1 MNEYFHRQRVY
12 GTTTAFIRVG
22 YAYADC
28 ATTIWEAQTAKIL
41 GQNLVVSNI
50 GGWDFHVHHRWVL

>member
-1 MNEYFHRQRVY
+1 MNISPRQRVY

-50 GGWDFHVHHRWVL
+50 GGWDFHVHHR